1 MNDTDAQAACQRLI
15 HTCERALAL
24 DAKNHASTGDTI
36 REPLVAFVLAL
47 LRMRIQPALAP
58 DWILHDPIHIA
69 LMGGTNSGK
78 STLVNV
84 CLGRAAAGMR
94 ITARYSQYPEAYQPA
109 ELTDDWLDAF
119 PERFAAY
126 ECYRDEHPPRH
137 SDAALA
143 KGRYQPRFGVL
154 DPDRMAPTAYAPAAT
169 QQAVCWDAPDY
180 STEEAQ
186 AYMQAVLDVVAL
198 AEVVIVAVTDESYA
212 DDRGR
217 MLFRLVRSTG
227 VAVHVVANK
236 LEPSPDL
243 LADVQDKYVTAAD
256 SGPRM
261 LAGLLPVQFYHLPK
275 VAGGSTEDRLQALLQ
290 TPEATRLRE
299 SLAQEAE
306 RGAALK
312 RSALQGSV
320 RFLEH
325 RIGEVFRPLERES
338 EAAAVWE
345 QTVIKV
351 TQAEFFDR
359 YRSEYLHSQRYGEFN
374 QALIYLMELL
384 EVPWIGPVMNML
396 RSVVRVPFRLV
407 TSLVSRLLWRSDT
420 AAATRPPE
428 HEVVTQLFDAWL
440 PALKAEAQTQAST
453 QLHPA
458 WTDIVQGL
466 EDRKFRDRLAKNL
479 EATYQTYHR
488 EIDAEVQRQSR
499 EIYTAVEQNPTLL
512 HTLRGTNLVVDAATL
527 VLVVKSGGIDWSDAV
542 VGPIVAGLRRVLLD
556 AGMEVY
562 LESQK
567 RALQDQQYAAI
578 QQLVENTLVTPV
590 HELFVREVQAED
602 IETARQ
608 DFAIVK
614 AAALT
619 IASQG

>member
-1 MNDTDAQAACQRLI
+1 MSDTDAQTACQRLI
-15 HTCERALAL
+15 HTCERALVL
-24 DAKNHASTGDTI
+24 EAKHQVGIGDTV

-47 LRMRIQPALAP
+47 LRMRIQPALVP
-58 DWILHDPIHIA
+58 DWIAHDPLHIA
-69 LMGGTNSGK
+69 LLGGTNSGK

-84 CLGRAAAGMR
+84 CLGRPAAGMR
-94 ITARYSQYPEAYQPA
+94 ITARYSQYPEAYQSA
-109 ELTDDWLDAF
+109 GGADIWLHAF
-119 PERFAAY
+119 PQRFTGY
-126 ECYRDEHPPRH
+126 EYYRDEHPPRH

-143 KGRYQPRFGVL
+143 KGRYQPRFAVL
-154 DPDRMAPTAYAPAAT
+154 DPHRMAHTAYAPAAI

-212 DDRGR
+212 DNRGR

-236 LEPSPDL
+236 LETSPDL
-243 LADVQDKYVTAAD
+243 LADIRDKYVTEAQA
-256 SGPRM
+256 
-261 LAGLLPVQFYHLPK
+261 LTGLPPVQLYYLPK
-275 VAGGSTEDRLQALLQ
+275 VAGGSTEDRLQALLH
-290 TPEATRLRE
+290 TPQAARLRQA
-299 SLAQEAE
+299 LAQEE
-306 RGAALK
+306 QHRVTLK
-312 RSALQGSV
+312 RSVLHGSV
-320 RFLEH
+320 RFLGQ
-325 RIGEVFRPLERES
+325 RIGAVFRPLERES

-345 QTVIKV
+345 QTVTKI
-351 TQAEFFDR
+351 TQAEFLDR

-384 EVPWIGPVMNML
+384 EVPWIGPVMKLL

-407 TSLVSRLLWRSDT
+407 TGLVSRLWWRVDT
-420 AAATRPPE
+420 PAATRPPE
-428 HEVVTQLFDAWL
+428 HEVMTQLFDAWL
-440 PALKAEAQTQAST
+440 PALKSEAQTQAST

-458 WTDIVQGL
+458 WTDIVRGL
-466 EDRKFRDRLAKNL
+466 EDRAFRDRLAQNL
-479 EATYQTYHR
+479 DAAYQPYHR
-488 EIDAEVQRQSR
+488 DIDAEVQHRSR

-512 HTLRGTNLVVDAATL
+512 HTLRGTNVLVDAATL

-562 LESQK
+562 LERQK

-578 QQLVENTLVTPV
+578 QRLVENALVKPV
-590 HELFVREVQAED
+590 RELFVREVQAED
-602 IETARQ
+602 IERARQ
-608 DFAIVK
+608 DFAVVK
-614 AAALT
+614 AAALKR
-619 IASQG
+619 ASPS